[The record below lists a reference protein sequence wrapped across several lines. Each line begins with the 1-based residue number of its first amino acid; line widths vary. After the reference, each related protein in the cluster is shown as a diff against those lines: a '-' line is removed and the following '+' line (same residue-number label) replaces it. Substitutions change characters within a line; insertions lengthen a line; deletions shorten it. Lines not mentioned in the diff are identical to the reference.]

1 MKHGYRHALT
11 LALSQGRG
19 NNRQPLSPST
29 KGDFQSRVADYLSLE
44 RNVSIASAA
53 VFLLGLGEE
62 LWKKF
67 IPKYLQALGA
77 STPIIGLFGT
87 AEDFFDAIYQYP
99 GGWIADRFGRR
110 RAFLFFI
117 AVASTGYLV
126 YYFAFAWPLVFIGL
140 AFVMGWQ
147 SMASPAIFA
156 VIGDSLPPERRAMG
170 FTLQSILKRVP
181 IVIAPIAGGAII
193 TSMGV
198 AKGVR
203 IGLLITLVF
212 AAITTV
218 LVFKINVVI
227 KTSPPTRI
235 SDVWRSF
242 HAALKRL
249 LISDVIIRMCEGMT
263 GVLTILYVTNVQGFS
278 TAVFGTLIAIQMIV
292 SILVYIPAGKIAD
305 RIGRKPFV
313 IATFVSFALFPLAI
327 IFASNFTLL
336 IAAFVIGG
344 LREIGEPSR
353 KAMIVDFARDDLRA
367 RSVGLYYLIR
377 SLSITPAAAIGGLL
391 WKLSP
396 QVPFVVAG
404 VIGLI
409 GTIVFALTVEERFAS

>member
-1 MKHGYRHALT
+1 VVRQSPTNEPAS
-11 LALSQGRG
+11 LSTR
-19 NNRQPLSPST
+19 L
-29 KGDFQSRVADYLSLE
+29 ADYLSLE

-67 IPKYLQALGA
+67 LPKYLEALGA

-99 GGWIADRFGRR
+99 GGWIADRLGRS
-110 RAFLFFI
+110 RAFLIFI
-117 AVASTGYLV
+117 ALASAGYLV
-126 YYFAFAWPLVFIGL
+126 YYFASSWPLVFVGL
-140 AFVMGWQ
+140 ALAMAWQ

-156 VIGDSLPPERRAMG
+156 IIGDSLPRDRRAMG

-181 IVIAPIAGGAII
+181 IVIAPVIGGAMIASLGI
-193 TSMGV
+193 VNGV
-198 AKGVR
+198 HA
-203 IGLLITLVF
+203 GLLITLAL
-212 AAITTV
+212 AAVTLLLV
-218 LVFKINVVI
+218 LKVNIAI
-227 KTSPPTRI
+227 KASPATNI
-235 SDVWRSF
+235 AGVWRSF
-242 HAALKRL
+242 HSGLKRL

-278 TAVFGTLIAIQMIV
+278 TARYGTLIGIQMIV

-313 IATFVSFALFPLAI
+313 IVTFFSFALFPLAI
-327 IFASNFTLL
+327 IFAMNFSFL
-336 IAAFVIGG
+336 ILAFVIGG

-353 KAMIVDFARDDLRA
+353 KAMIVDSARDDLRA

-391 WKLSP
+391 WRISP
-396 QVPFVVAG
+396 EVPFVVAG
-404 VIGLI
+404 VIGLL
-409 GTIVFALTVEERFAS
+409 GTIVFTLTVEERYAS

>member
-1 MKHGYRHALT
+1 MV
-11 LALSQGRG
+11 
-19 NNRQPLSPST
+19 RQSPINEPASLST
-29 KGDFQSRVADYLSLE
+29 KLADYLSLE

-67 IPKYLQALGA
+67 LPKYLEALGA

-99 GGWIADRFGRR
+99 GGWIADRLGRR
-110 RAFLFFI
+110 RAFLIFI
-117 AVASTGYLV
+117 ALASGGYLV
-126 YYFAFAWPLVFIGL
+126 YYFASSWPLVFVGL
-140 AFVMGWQ
+140 ALAMAWQ

-156 VIGDSLPPERRAMG
+156 VIGDSLPRDRRAMG

-181 IVIAPIAGGAII
+181 IVIAPVVGGAMIVSLGI
-193 TSMGV
+193 V
-198 AKGVR
+198 KGVHA
-203 IGLLITLVF
+203 GLLITLAL
-212 AAITTV
+212 AAVTLLLV
-218 LVFKINVVI
+218 LKVNIAI
-227 KTSPPTRI
+227 KASPATNI
-235 SDVWRSF
+235 AGVWRSF
-242 HAALKRL
+242 HSGLKRL

-278 TAVFGTLIAIQMIV
+278 TARYGTLIGIQMIV

-313 IATFVSFALFPLAI
+313 IVTFFSFALFPLAI
-327 IFASNFTLL
+327 IFAMNFSFLVL
-336 IAAFVIGG
+336 AFVIGG

-353 KAMIVDFARDDLRA
+353 KAMIVDSARDDLRA

-391 WKLSP
+391 WRISP

-404 VIGLI
+404 VIGLL
-409 GTIVFALTVEERFAS
+409 GTIVFTLTVEERYAS